1 MRSTLLT
8 CALAGLSAVDAIST
22 ISAKGA
28 KFFTS
33 DGNQFFVRGVAY
45 QLVPEDPLIDDTQCK
60 LDSALMQKLGV
71 NSIRVY
77 HVDANGKHDDCMKTF
92 EDAGIYVWLDLD
104 DFDSQIEQIAPHWN
118 QTQVTSFQKVMD
130 AFANYDNVAGFFV
143 GNEVVTTENGTV
155 AAPFVKAAGRDLKA
169 YRDSKGYRKIPI
181 GYSAADIAYNRP
193 MLQNYFA
200 CGDNA
205 SEALDFF
212 GLNTYSWC
220 GDSSYSQSG
229 YDQRVEE
236 AKILNIPIF
245 ITETGC
251 RQPQPRNFQDQ
262 SAIFG
267 EMASVYN
274 GAIIYE
280 WIEETNDYGLIT
292 YGEKVDPAASG
303 APPDGYTRSGTP
315 TPKNP
320 DFTNLS
326 NQWKTLTASSIKE
339 ADYKPSISAPACP
352 SYQSASGS
360 QWQVSGNVALPTV
373 GQTYNAQQATQTG
386 GGNNAG
392 PTGTAANPSASA
404 TKGAAAGSPVREV
417 QGMGIGLVGV
427 LVGFFW
433 WM

>member
-1 MRSTLLT
+1 MRVSLT
-8 CALAGLSAVDAIST
+8 AYREVA
-22 ISAKGA
+22 
-28 KFFTS
+28 
-33 DGNQFFVRGVAY
+33 NGVA
-45 QLVPEDPLIDDTQCK
+45 
-60 LDSALMQKLGV
+60 
-71 NSIRVY
+71 
-77 HVDANGKHDDCMKTF
+77 
-92 EDAGIYVWLDLD
+92 
-104 DFDSQIEQIAPHWN
+104 
-118 QTQVTSFQKVMD
+118 
-130 AFANYDNVAGFFV
+130 
-143 GNEVVTTENGTV
+143 ENGTV
-155 AAPFVKAAGRDLKA
+155 AAPYVKAAGRDLKA
-169 YRDSKGYRKIPI
+169 YRDKKNYRKIPI

-200 CGDNA
+200 CGDNSA
-205 SEALDFF
+205 ESLDFF

-236 AKILNIPIF
+236 AKSLNIPIF

-251 RQPQPRNFQDQ
+251 NVPQPRNFEDQ
-262 SAIFG
+262 TAIFG

-280 WIEETNDYGLIT
+280 WIEEKNSYGLIT
-292 YGEKVDPAASG
+292 YGDKVADTPDT
-303 APPDGYTRSGTP
+303 PDGYIRSGTP

-320 DFTNLS
+320 DFNNLKS
-326 NQWKTLTASSIKE
+326 QWKTLTASSIKE
-339 ADYKPSISAPACP
+339 ADYKPTISAPACP
-352 SYQSASGS
+352 SSQSAAGS
-360 QWQVSGNVALPTV
+360 QWQVNGNVALPTI

-386 GGNNAG
+386 GGSGSAG
-392 PTGTAANPSASA
+392 ATGTAASPSASA